1 MSKAVYVMDM
11 PKNGCIDCVFCFE
24 IDEGIE
30 ACCTITG
37 ELNDEDSFRKIEE
50 DYCQCKPDW
59 CPLKPMPEKKEKV
72 VKGHSMGIVSC
83 AFADGWNDCIN
94 AICGEEG

>member
-11 PKNGCIDCVFCFE
+11 PENGCMDCVFCYE

-30 ACCTITG
+30 ACCTITR
-37 ELNDEDSFRKIEE
+37 ELDDEDSFREIEE

-59 CPLKPMPEKKEKV
+59 CPLRPMPEKMHCPPMNGENYE
-72 VKGHSMGIVSC
+72 
-83 AFADGWNDCIN
+83 AGWNACID
-94 AICGEEG
+94 AICGEE